1 MRVLIVDDNEANRR
15 ILRVVLSAD
24 GHEVVERVNGL
35 EALEVLGTSTFDAL
49 ITDVLMPGM
58 DGYRLCAEVRRSE
71 RTRTLPIIVYSSIYT
86 SASDEQVA
94 LRSGADRFI
103 SRPATGATLL
113 AALEEISRAPRS
125 PLMPSGPAAEPEIL
139 KAYSESLVAKLK
151 EKSQAFETTRARLV
165 EGNENLRRANGA
177 LEKDLSEVEYLALH
191 DHLTGLPNRL
201 LFNDRL
207 TMALS
212 QARRRQKML
221 AVFFMDVDGFKVI
234 NDTLGHT
241 VGDELLC
248 LLSDRLRTCVRA
260 EDTLARFGGDEFI
273 LLVTGIVTDRD
284 VGMLSQKI
292 LEAIRAPFHLRGR
305 TLSVTISIGA
315 SVFPTDGQDPK
326 VLLRNA
332 DIAMYR
338 SRKDG
343 PNRYQPFTPE
353 SSDAFPER
361 LKLEM
366 KLRSAL
372 GAGEFLLHYQPIVD
386 LGDGHV
392 RGVEALL
399 RWKATDGDLISPA
412 EFIPVAESSDLII
425 PISQWVLRSACT
437 QTATWQNLSRSRMT
451 VAVNLSTRVFQQ
463 PDLVGEVSSAL
474 EEAGLPADCLDL
486 EITESSAM
494 QNVEYSASVL
504 RRLKDLGV
512 QVSLDDFGTGYSS
525 LSYLKRLPIDRI
537 KIDQSFVRNVPH
549 DPDDAAI
556 VSAVIAMTHRMKHT
570 AVAEGVETAEQL
582 SFLREEGCDQ
592 GQGYFF
598 SRPLPPSECER
609 TLKASPE
616 RPAPFRHLFPAS
628 RAGISRMDS
637 GVHAR

>member
-1 MRVLIVDDNEANRR
+1 
-15 ILRVVLSAD
+15 
-24 GHEVVERVNGL
+24 
-35 EALEVLGTSTFDAL
+35 
-49 ITDVLMPGM
+49 
-58 DGYRLCAEVRRSE
+58 
-71 RTRTLPIIVYSSIYT
+71 
-86 SASDEQVA
+86 
-94 LRSGADRFI
+94 
-103 SRPATGATLL
+103 
-113 AALEEISRAPRS
+113 
-125 PLMPSGPAAEPEIL
+125 
-139 KAYSESLVAKLK
+139 
-151 EKSQAFETTRARLV
+151 
-165 EGNENLRRANGA
+165 
-177 LEKDLSEVEYLALH
+177 
-191 DHLTGLPNRL
+191 
-201 LFNDRL
+201 
-207 TMALS
+207 
-212 QARRRQKML
+212 
-221 AVFFMDVDGFKVI
+221 
-234 NDTLGHT
+234 
-241 VGDELLC
+241 
-248 LLSDRLRTCVRA
+248 
-260 EDTLARFGGDEFI
+260 
-273 LLVTGIVTDRD
+273 
-284 VGMLSQKI
+284 
-292 LEAIRAPFHLRGR
+292 
-305 TLSVTISIGA
+305 
-315 SVFPTDGQDPK
+315 
-326 VLLRNA
+326 
-332 DIAMYR
+332 
-338 SRKDG
+338 
-343 PNRYQPFTPE
+343 
-353 SSDAFPER
+353 
-361 LKLEM
+361 M

-386 LGDGHV
+386 LGDSHV

-399 RWKATDGDLISPA
+399 RWQAKDGDLISPA

-437 QTATWQNLSRSRMT
+437 QTAKWQNLSRSRMT

-537 KIDQSFVRNVPH
+537 KIDQSFVRNIPH